1 MVPTRMWG
9 CSQSSF
15 GVFCIP
21 LDNEK
26 GTKMSD
32 RDDLIS
38 ENRKLREDLKWAET
52 GAFMILAV
60 CLIFMN
66 TGRDH
71 TAVLLRGSGFW
82 KRQQSGA

>member
-1 MVPTRMWG
+1 
-9 CSQSSF
+9 
-15 GVFCIP
+15 
-21 LDNEK
+21 
-26 GTKMSD
+26 MSD
-32 RDDLIS
+32 RDNLIS

-71 TAVLLRGSGFW
+71 DSSFAPWIGFLEAAAIWGVGKLLIKICNRKG
-82 KRQQSGA
+82 